1 MSKPSVAGILGGI
14 GGVDVGTH
22 TFSVPSG
29 AVAGEKLLLIIA
41 AYAGTA
47 GAADF
52 ETPSGWSVGV
62 MNFNEKITLSVFEKT
77 STGGESTVALAG
89 QGGTISYGYVLRV
102 SEWADIEYA
111 TVAEQGSSSSVNF
124 ITAPTVTPSWTEDT
138 LYLVIGAN
146 GRSNQLFDTP
156 VTGYTSLAGVS
167 GENAAGRGVGLIV
180 GHKQGASATESPG
193 DLTAG
198 TYSNYNSVTIALK
211 AAPAPVPTVTTTD
224 TLQPGESFT
233 LTATNYA
240 SAPVSPATFTDS
252 EGSTITVPVTISGS
266 GPYTAVGT
274 MPTLAE
280 AVTAG
285 TSLLF
290 GDVTIELST

>member
-1 MSKPSVAGILGGI
+1 MSNPNVAGILGGI
-14 GGVDVGTH
+14 GGVGVKTH

-29 AVAGEKLLLIIA
+29 AIAGEKLLLIIA
-41 AYAGTA
+41 AYSETGAGN
-47 GAADF
+47 F
-52 ETPSGWSVGV
+52 ETPAGWSVGV
-62 MNFNEKITLSVFEKT
+62 MNRNDKITLSVFEKT
-77 STGGESTVALAG
+77 STGGESTVALSAE
-89 QGGTISYGYVLRV
+89 QGEATSYGYVLRA

-111 TVAEQGSSSSVNF
+111 TVFEQDGSFSVTSV
-124 ITAPTVTPSWTEDT
+124 TAPTVTPSWTEDT

-146 GRSNQLFDTP
+146 GRSNKLFNTP

-167 GENAAGRGVGLIV
+167 GVNAGGRGVGLLV
-180 GHKQGASATESPG
+180 GHKQGASSAESPG

-198 TYSNYNSVTIALK
+198 NYSDYNSVTIALK
-211 AAPAPVPTVTTTD
+211 AAPEPVPTVTTTD
-224 TLQPGESFT
+224 TLQPGEEFT

-240 SAPVSPATFTDS
+240 STPVSPATLTDS
-252 EGSTITVPVTISGS
+252 QGSTITVPVTISGS

>member
-1 MSKPSVAGILGGI
+1 MERFTGGNDMTVAIINMRASNGGPPNWNDIVTNTSPINLVSVLDGSSTGW
-14 GGVDVGTH
+14 T
-22 TFSVPSG
+22 
-29 AVAGEKLLLIIA
+29 A
-41 AYAGTA
+41 AYDPGPNDVINAIGSNLAGTGDA
-47 GAADF
+47 NWYLPAAADGHANSSTSVWTNVKIAVPDGTYNIRGF
-52 ETPSGWSVGV
+52 SSAPHSGR
-62 MNFNEKITLSVFEKT
+62 ITAWRVN
-77 STGGESTVALAG
+77 
-89 QGGTISYGYVLRV
+89 GGTIQTLDNSNGTGPQNSNDVRFLGV
-102 SEWADIEYA
+102 SPSAGIIEVEYRKAD
-111 TVAEQGSSSSVNF
+111 SSSGQAYVNA
-124 ITAPTVTPSWTEDT
+124 IYIEDVPS
-138 LYLVIGAN
+138 
-146 GRSNQLFDTP
+146 
-156 VTGYTSLAGVS
+156 
-167 GENAAGRGVGLIV
+167 
-180 GHKQGASATESPG
+180 
-193 DLTAG
+193 
-198 TYSNYNSVTIALK
+198 
-211 AAPAPVPTVTTTD
+211 PTVTTTD

>member
-1 MSKPSVAGILGGI
+1 MSKPSVAGILGGT
-14 GGVDVGTH
+14 GGVDAGIH
-22 TFSVPSG
+22 NFSVPSG

-41 AYAGTA
+41 SYADA
-47 GAADF
+47 GDASF

-62 MNFNEKITLSVFEKT
+62 FNRNSNINLSVFEKT
-77 STGGESTVALAG
+77 SAGGESTVALTAERNA
-89 QGGTISYGYVLRV
+89 ISYGYVLRV
-102 SEWADIEYA
+102 SEWADIEYS
-111 TVAEQGSSSSVNF
+111 TVAEQDGSSSVTGV
-124 ITAPTVTPSWTEDT
+124 TASTVTPSWTEDT

-146 GRSNQLFDTP
+146 GRSNKLFDTP

-167 GENAAGRGVGLIV
+167 GEDAAGRGVGLIV
-180 GHKQGASATESPG
+180 GHKQGSSAAESPG

-198 TYSNYNSVTIALK
+198 SYSDYNSVTIALK

-233 LTATNYA
+233 LTATNFA

>member
-14 GGVDVGTH
+14 GGVDVSTH
-22 TFSVPSG
+22 TFSIPSG

-41 AYAGTA
+41 SYADSG
-47 GAADF
+47 GASF
-52 ETPSGWSVGV
+52 ETPSGWSFGV
-62 MNFNEKITLSVFEKT
+62 YNRNSNINLSVFEKT
-77 STGGESTVALAG
+77 SAGGESTVALTAERNA
-89 QGGTISYGYVLRV
+89 ISYGYVLRV
-102 SEWADIEYA
+102 PEWADIEYS
-111 TVAEQGSSSSVNF
+111 TVAEQDGSSSVTGV
-124 ITAPTVTPSWTEDT
+124 TASTVTPSWTEDT

-167 GENAAGRGVGLIV
+167 GENAAGQGVGLIV
-180 GHKQGASATESPG
+180 VHKQGASATESPG

-240 SAPVSPATFTDS
+240 SAPVSPATFTNS